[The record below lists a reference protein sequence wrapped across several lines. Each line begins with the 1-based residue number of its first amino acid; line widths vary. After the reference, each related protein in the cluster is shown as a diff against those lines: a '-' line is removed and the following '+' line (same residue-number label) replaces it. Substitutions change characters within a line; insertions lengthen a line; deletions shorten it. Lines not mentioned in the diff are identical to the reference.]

1 VHWLV
6 VIKTANESIFP
17 FNDPDSL
24 FKFDMTQTMI
34 ILAYIA
40 FAFSRKTVCVHQ
52 HKVYEGD
59 QKNLEYFDLK
69 GRDRQQKRF
78 SF

>member
-1 VHWLV
+1 MHWLV

-24 FKFDMTQTMI
+24 FKFHMTQTMI
-34 ILAYIA
+34 MLAYIA
-40 FAFSRKTVCVHQ
+40 FAVSCKTFRLRQPKVC
-52 HKVYEGD
+52 EGD

-69 GRDRQQKRF
+69 GRDRQPKRF